1 MKTLLSLTLSA
12 MFALAMMSGCA
23 AGGKQASAQH
33 AGECTVK
40 EGKLL
45 DTAGKPMAGCVMM
58 YHGKMMVMNG
68 KLVPMKKNMTMPDG
82 TLCMADG
89 TCVMKGGM
97 KRKLAEGE
105 VLSPAGQLFHAKGL
119 SLPGANF

>member
-1 MKTLLSLTLSA
+1 MKTILRITLTAVFAVA
-12 MFALAMMSGCA
+12 MIAGC
-23 AGGKQASAQH
+23 
-33 AGECTVK
+33 E
-40 EGKLL
+40 
-45 DTAGKPMAGCVMM
+45 TAGKQGSSARTCTVTDGKLVSASGQPMNGCVMM
-58 YHGKMMVMNG
+58 HHGKMMVMNG

-89 TCVMKGGM
+89 ICVMKGGM